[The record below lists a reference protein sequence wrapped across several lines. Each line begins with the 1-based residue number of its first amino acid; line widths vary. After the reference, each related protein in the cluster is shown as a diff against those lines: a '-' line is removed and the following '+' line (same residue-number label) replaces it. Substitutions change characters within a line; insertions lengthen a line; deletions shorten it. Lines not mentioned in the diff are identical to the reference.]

1 MYVHTNERGFTM
13 SQQSGS
19 AKIFI
24 LIVLLVA
31 AGVAVYYYTSDVGR
45 TKITEAGKQYAKW
58 TPDNIAKDPENY
70 LNFCEQECNAALLKL
85 KASEIEIAQNRG
97 ALEAMVAAA
106 QNKVAAGT
114 KGLAELKSA
123 YKQATT
129 DAKFPFAWNGKN
141 YTQDTAKRDI
151 VSLFRQVESQKG
163 VAAKAGAGVQK
174 LDGQVARIQ
183 EGRAKAQEQL
193 QEIVTSRSML
203 KVNKITDELT
213 KRLTSIG
220 AAVQSTVGIATD
232 ASAPISIDQ
241 LAEQQATVV
250 DDGEFSKIMGQ

>member
-1 MYVHTNERGFTM
+1 MAQKN
-13 SQQSGS
+13 GS
-19 AKIFI
+19 TKV
-24 LIVLLVA
+24 IVTVVIGVVALL
-31 AGVAVYYYTSDVGR
+31 AVYYFTSDVGR
-45 TKITEAGKQYAKW
+45 TRLTEAGKQYAKW

-97 ALEAMVAAA
+97 SLEAMVAAA
-106 QNKVAAGT
+106 KNKVAAGT
-114 KGLAELKSA
+114 KGLAELKEA
-123 YKQATT
+123 YTQAETA
-129 DAKFPFAWNGKN
+129 AKFPFVWNGKN
-141 YTQDTAKRDI
+141 YTQDAAKRDI
-151 VSLFRQVESQKG
+151 VGLFRQVEAQKG
-163 VAAKAGAGVQK
+163 VAAKAEAGVMK

-183 EGRAKAQEQL
+183 EGRAKAQEQM
-193 QEIVTSRSML
+193 QEITTSRSML

-232 ASAPISIDQ
+232 SSAPVSIDQ
-241 LAEQQATVV
+241 LAEQQSTVV

>member
-1 MYVHTNERGFTM
+1 M
-13 SQQSGS
+13 SRQDGVT
-19 AKIFI
+19 KIVVAV
-24 LIVLLVA
+24 LVLLVSA
-31 AGVAVYYYTSDVGR
+31 LAVYYFTSDVGR
-45 TKITEAGKQYAKW
+45 TRITEAGKQYAKW

-70 LNFCEQECNAALLKL
+70 LNFCEQECQAALLKL

-106 QNKVAAGT
+106 KNKVAAGT
-114 KGLAELKSA
+114 KGLDELKGA
-123 YKQATT
+123 YKQAET
-129 DAKFPFAWNGKN
+129 DAKFPFTWNGKS
-141 YTQDTAKRDI
+141 YTQEAAKRDV
-151 VSLFRQVESQKG
+151 VSLFRQVEAQKG
-163 VAAKAGAGVQK
+163 VAAKAGAGVQR

-213 KRLTSIG
+213 QRLTSIG

-232 ASAPISIDQ
+232 TSAPVSLDQ

>member
-1 MYVHTNERGFTM
+1 M
-13 SQQSGS
+13 SQQSGFT
-19 AKIFI
+19 KIIVAII
-24 LIVLLVA
+24 LLAA
-31 AGVAVYYYTSDVGR
+31 AGLAVYYFTSDVGR
-45 TKITEAGKQYAKW
+45 TRIKEAGTQYAKW

-70 LNFCEQECNAALLKL
+70 LNFCEQECQAALLKL

-97 ALEAMVAAA
+97 ALEAMESAAK
-106 QNKVAAGT
+106 NKVAAGT
-114 KGLAELKSA
+114 KGLGELKAA
-123 YKQATT
+123 YKQAET
-129 DAKFPFAWNGKN
+129 DAKFPFAWNGKT
-141 YTQDTAKRDI
+141 YTQDAAKRDI
-151 VSLFRQVESQKG
+151 VSLFRQVEAQKG
-163 VAAKAGAGVQK
+163 AAAKAGAGVQK

-213 KRLTSIG
+213 RRLTSIG

>member
-1 MYVHTNERGFTM
+1 M

-19 AKIFI
+19 TKII
-24 LIVLLVA
+24 LAVLLLVA
-31 AGVAVYYYTSDVGR
+31 AGVAVYYFTSDVGR

-97 ALEAMVAAA
+97 SLEAMAAA
-106 QNKVAAGT
+106 AKNKVGAGS
-114 KGLAELKSA
+114 KGLADLKAA
-123 YKQATT
+123 YKQAET
-129 DAKFPFAWNGKN
+129 DAKFPFLWNGKS
-141 YTQDTAKRDI
+141 YTQDAAKRDI
-151 VSLFRQVESQKG
+151 VSLFRQVEAQKS
-163 VAAKAGAGVQK
+163 VASKAETGVQK

-193 QEIVTSRSML
+193 QEITTSRSML
-203 KVNKITDELT
+203 KVNKITQELT
-213 KRLTSIG
+213 QRLTSIG
-220 AAVQSTVGIATD
+220 AAVQTTVGIATD
-232 ASAPISIDQ
+232 SSAPVSIDQ

-250 DDGEFSKIMGQ
+250 DDSEFSKIMGK